1 MSEKLTKEM
10 TVGSIVAA
18 DFNRA
23 EVLENM
29 GIDYCCHGSDTLE
42 EASKKANLNPDDVI
56 ARLDRDA
63 AHGGSAPD
71 FAAWP
76 LDLLL
81 DYVLKKHHRNFH
93 LYHED
98 LLRLVQKVERVHG
111 PHHPELHEVAKA
123 VEQSFLDLDKHFAKV
138 EQEVFP
144 RLYELYRAHEEGR
157 QVAKCD
163 CLDASI
169 KQLMLEHDDAGDAW
183 QHITELTDHFT
194 TPADGCM
201 SFRLMNANLR
211 QFFLDLKEH
220 IALEN
225 NLIFPGFLEMD
236 KQ

>member
-81 DYVLKKHHRNFH
+81 DYVLKN
-93 LYHED
+93 
-98 LLRLVQKVERVHG
+98 
-111 PHHPELHEVAKA
+111 
-123 VEQSFLDLDKHFAKV
+123 STFAS
-138 EQEVFP
+138 E
-144 RLYELYRAHEEGR
+144 
-157 QVAKCD
+157 
-163 CLDASI
+163 
-169 KQLMLEHDDAGDAW
+169 
-183 QHITELTDHFT
+183 
-194 TPADGCM
+194 
-201 SFRLMNANLR
+201 
-211 QFFLDLKEH
+211 
-220 IALEN
+220 
-225 NLIFPGFLEMD
+225 
-236 KQ
+236 